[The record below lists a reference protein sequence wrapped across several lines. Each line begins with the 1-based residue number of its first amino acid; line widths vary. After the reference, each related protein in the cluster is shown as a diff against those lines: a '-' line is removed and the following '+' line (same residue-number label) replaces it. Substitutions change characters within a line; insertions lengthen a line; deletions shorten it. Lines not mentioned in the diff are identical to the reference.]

1 MIKAL
6 MPHSISL
13 HTGGVAGSI
22 PASPTIQSCQT
33 DPVSRMRKTPAIPVG

>member
-22 PASPTIQSCQT
+22 PASPTIQSEQT
-33 DPVSRMRKTPAIPVG
+33 DPVSRATKTLAISAG